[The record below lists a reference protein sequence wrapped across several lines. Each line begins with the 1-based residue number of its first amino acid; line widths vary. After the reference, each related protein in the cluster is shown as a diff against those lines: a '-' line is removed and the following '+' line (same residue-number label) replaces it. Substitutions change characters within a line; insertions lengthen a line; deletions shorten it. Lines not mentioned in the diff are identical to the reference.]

1 MPANDDLLGPN
12 AYATSVPKGG
22 LPLPPARKVAV
33 LACMDSRFDPA
44 KVFGFADGDAHVIR
58 NAGGVATDDA
68 IRSIMISQ
76 RVLGTETI
84 LLLHHTNCG
93 QETYTDDEMKDEV
106 QAETGIRPPFAMEAF
121 PDAEEDVRQ
130 TRARLQASPF
140 IPNKDDIRGFIFE
153 VETGKLRE
161 VV

>member
-1 MPANDDLLGPN
+1 MSATDDFPAQTV
-12 AYATSVPKGG
+12 YADSLPAGG

-44 KVFGFADGDAHVIR
+44 KVFGFVDGDAHVIR
-58 NAGGVATDDA
+58 NAGGVTTDDA

-93 QETYTDDEMKDEV
+93 QETYTDDEMKDAV

-121 PDAEEDVRQ
+121 PDAE
-130 TRARLQASPF
+130 
-140 IPNKDDIRGFIFE
+140 
-153 VETGKLRE
+153 
-161 VV
+161 